1 MCSLHAVTRPS
12 RPIAPMSKMPNPGGQ
27 ALRRSA
33 RHAQDVAK
41 ETPIDNPGELSRSP
55 TPTWSRGSNAG
66 SQGEPELD
74 SEHPVPQ
81 STELQPE
88 DDPFM
93 PTTLQ
98 VVQTLAGMRS
108 RHDRGNEVS
117 ATPPNVPC
125 KALGIDV

>member
-1 MCSLHAVTRPS
+1 MHKTLQRRP
-12 RPIAPMSKMPNPGGQ
+12 PLMILG
-27 ALRRSA
+27 
-33 RHAQDVAK
+33 
-41 ETPIDNPGELSRSP
+41 RSP

-81 STELQPE
+81 STELQPG

-98 VVQTLAGMRS
+98 VAQTLAGMQS

-125 KALGIDV
+125 KALGIDVWQQGASEQPWL